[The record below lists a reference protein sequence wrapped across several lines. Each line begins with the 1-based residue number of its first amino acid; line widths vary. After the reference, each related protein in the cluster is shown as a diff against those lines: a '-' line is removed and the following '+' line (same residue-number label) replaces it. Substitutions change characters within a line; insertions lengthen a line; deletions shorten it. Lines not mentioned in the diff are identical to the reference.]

1 MSINVFE
8 MAFRENANLANIDSD
23 KLNAQR
29 VASKALSESVI
40 KSETKLMK
48 ESIKLNKIRFTE
60 DIDDIDIQ
68 PSEDVVVVYSDKIT
82 PEMSAEEVEKAA
94 EELIG
99 STICKCGICGAN
111 YIADDNHKHADDA
124 EGEDSIED
132 SILFTDEEDIEPVDT
147 EDEEF
152 KESLIFTEE
161 AVSDEVEIESEE
173 TDTEE
178 ESENIESDTVCPVCH
193 AEDTQ
198 VEVGVIAPNEESE
211 ESTEDDDN
219 STDSEETEETEDEDD
234 NKTEETDDNSEVDD
248 DENIEEGLFG
258 KKKKKKDNP
267 NPPSVKKDQWEVY
280 DCWNKYSISTHD
292 TKPEAEEAAAS
303 KGDDGRYRVQK
314 VEEGI
319 FGKKKKNNKSSNNSN
334 DTGDVERKVS
344 IKIYDENGTLQF
356 SHTFKEIPGKMS
368 AEDQLK
374 ELVKGTALQRDYKN
388 SRNKYDW
395 SYERKSEP
403 ESNFDT
409 KRGQVSKLYIE
420 SVDVKTD
427 SISFKDRAFNILLN
441 KFVRENY
448 KNIKS
453 IRIDEGRCEAGEL
466 VFEGVVNTF
475 KGSTHPITFKT
486 VKFAYTEG
494 VLKLRMTESGVFT
507 ESAEIKE
514 GRVPFVLECAARNGY
529 IVPRVLKCKYNV
541 RESGKLFECFGRYT
555 LSK

>member
-1 MSINVFE
+1 MSISVFE

-23 KLNAQR
+23 KLDAQK

-40 KSETKLMK
+40 KSEAKLIK
-48 ESIKLNKIRFTE
+48 ESIKINKIRFTE

-94 EELIG
+94 AEMIG
-99 STICKCGICGAN
+99 ATICKCGICGAN
-111 YIADDNHKHADDA
+111 YIGDDNHKHTDEV

-198 VEVGVIAPNEESE
+198 VEVGIIAPNEESE

-248 DENIEEGLFG
+248 DENIEEGL
-258 KKKKKKDNP
+258 
-267 NPPSVKKDQWEVY
+267 
-280 DCWNKYSISTHD
+280 
-292 TKPEAEEAAAS
+292 
-303 KGDDGRYRVQK
+303 
-314 VEEGI
+314 

-441 KFVRENY
+441 KFVHDNY

-453 IRIDEGRCEAGEL
+453 IRIDEGKCEDGEL
-466 VFEGVVNTF
+466 VFEGVINTYRGTI
-475 KGSTHPITFKT
+475 KPVTFKT
-486 VKFAYTEG
+486 VKFAYNEG
-494 VLKLRMTESGVFT
+494 VIKLRMIDSGVFT
-507 ESAEIKE
+507 ESAEIAE
-514 GRVPFVLECAARNGY
+514 NRVPFVLECAARNGY

-541 RESGKLFECFGRYT
+541 RASGKLFECRGRYT
-555 LSK
+555 LAK

>member
-1 MSINVFE
+1 MSISVFE
-8 MAFRENANLANIDSD
+8 MAFRENANLANVDSD
-23 KLNAQR
+23 KLNAQK

-40 KSETKLMK
+40 KSEAKTIK
-48 ESIKLNKIRFTE
+48 ESIKLGKIRFTE

-111 YIADDNHKHADDA
+111 YIADDNHKHTDDI
-124 EGEDSIED
+124 EGEDEIED
-132 SILFTDEEDIEPVDT
+132 SLLFTDDEDLGAVDV

-161 AVSDEVEIESEE
+161 TVSDKINVDTDETEEII
-173 TDTEE
+173 DE
-178 ESENIESDTVCPVCH
+178 ESENIESDTICPVCN

-198 VEVGVIAPNEESE
+198 VEVGIIAPNEESKE
-211 ESTEDDDN
+211 ETEDDDK
-219 STDSEETEETEDEDD
+219 SDDSEETEETEDKDD
-234 NKTEETDDNSEVDD
+234 TKTEETEETDDESDNEETKDD
-248 DENIEEGLFG
+248 D
-258 KKKKKKDNP
+258 
-267 NPPSVKKDQWEVY
+267 S
-280 DCWNKYSISTHD
+280 
-292 TKPEAEEAAAS
+292 
-303 KGDDGRYRVQK
+303 
-314 VEEGI
+314 
-319 FGKKKKNNKSSNNSN
+319 
-334 DTGDVERKVS
+334 
-344 IKIYDENGTLQF
+344 
-356 SHTFKEIPGKMS
+356 
-368 AEDQLK
+368 
-374 ELVKGTALQRDYKN
+374 
-388 SRNKYDW
+388 
-395 SYERKSEP
+395 
-403 ESNFDT
+403 
-409 KRGQVSKLYIE
+409 
-420 SVDVKTD
+420 DVKEE
-427 SISFKDRAFNILLN
+427 SINFKDRAFNILLN

-453 IRIDEGRCEAGEL
+453 IRIDEGRCEDGEL

-475 KGSTHPITFKT
+475 KGSTYPVTFKT
-486 VKFAYTEG
+486 VKYAYTEG

-541 RESGKLFECFGRYT
+541 RESGKLFECFGKYT

>member
-1 MSINVFE
+1 MSISVFE
-8 MAFRENANLANIDSD
+8 MAFRENANLANVDSD
-23 KLNAQR
+23 KLNAQK

-40 KSETKLMK
+40 KSEAKTIK
-48 ESIKLNKIRFTE
+48 ESIKLGKIRFTE

-111 YIADDNHKHADDA
+111 YIADDNHKHTDDV
-124 EGEDSIED
+124 EGEDEIED
-132 SILFTDEEDIEPVDT
+132 SLLFTDDEDLGTVDV

-161 AVSDEVEIESEE
+161 TVSDEVNVDTDETEEII
-173 TDTEE
+173 DE
-178 ESENIESDTVCPVCH
+178 ESENIESDTICPVCN

-198 VEVGVIAPNEESE
+198 VEVGIIAPNEESKE
-211 ESTEDDDN
+211 ETEDDDK
-219 STDSEETEETEDEDD
+219 SDDSEETEETEDKDD
-234 NKTEETDDNSEVDD
+234 TKTEETEETDDESDNEETKDD
-248 DENIEEGLFG
+248 D
-258 KKKKKKDNP
+258 
-267 NPPSVKKDQWEVY
+267 
-280 DCWNKYSISTHD
+280 
-292 TKPEAEEAAAS
+292 A
-303 KGDDGRYRVQK
+303 
-314 VEEGI
+314 
-319 FGKKKKNNKSSNNSN
+319 
-334 DTGDVERKVS
+334 
-344 IKIYDENGTLQF
+344 
-356 SHTFKEIPGKMS
+356 
-368 AEDQLK
+368 
-374 ELVKGTALQRDYKN
+374 
-388 SRNKYDW
+388 
-395 SYERKSEP
+395 
-403 ESNFDT
+403 
-409 KRGQVSKLYIE
+409 
-420 SVDVKTD
+420 DVKEE
-427 SISFKDRAFNILLN
+427 SINFKDRAFNILLN

-453 IRIDEGRCEAGEL
+453 IRIDEGRCEDGEL

-475 KGSTHPITFKT
+475 KGSTHPVTFKT
-486 VKFAYTEG
+486 VKYAYTEG

-541 RESGKLFECFGRYT
+541 RESGKLFECFGKYT

>member
-48 ESIKLNKIRFTE
+48 ESIKLSKIRFTE

-124 EGEDSIED
+124 EGEDDIED
-132 SILFTDEEDIEPVDT
+132 SLLFTDDEEIEPVDT

-161 AVSDEVEIESEE
+161 TVSDEVSVDTDETEEII
-173 TDTEE
+173 DE
-178 ESENIESDTVCPVCH
+178 ESENIESDTVCPVCN

-198 VEVGVIAPNEESE
+198 VEVGIIAPNEDADEDTDNDSE
-211 ESTEDDDN
+211 TEDDESD
-219 STDSEETEETEDEDD
+219 DIPDEDD
-234 NKTEETDDNSEVDD
+234 TKTDESAESSVKSDDN
-248 DENIEEGLFG
+248 NIEEGIFS
-258 KKKKKKDNP
+258 KKSASDKAHDKRQKFIDKNVNADNVYKKF
-267 NPPSVKKDQWEVY
+267 
-280 DCWNKYSISTHD
+280 
-292 TKPEAEEAAAS
+292 PE
-303 KGDDGRYRVQK
+303 
-314 VEEGI
+314 
-319 FGKKKKNNKSSNNSN
+319 
-334 DTGDVERKVS
+334 
-344 IKIYDENGTLQF
+344 
-356 SHTFKEIPGKMS
+356 P
-368 AEDQLK
+368 
-374 ELVKGTALQRDYKN
+374 RDYKKSFDKVSASSIREGDVIADPEYANAKIFDVIKVTPAGKDAVTFEGRYGKTYTINRKGTVYKKVKKSN
-388 SRNKYDW
+388 SKRENVDYARA
-395 SYERKSEP
+395 STESLEKSSLSSAEI
-403 ESNFDT
+403 D
-409 KRGQVSKLYIE
+409 
-420 SVDVKTD
+420 
-427 SISFKDRAFNILLN
+427 FKDRAFNILLN

-453 IRIDEGRCEAGEL
+453 IRINEGRCEAGEL
-466 VFEGVVNTF
+466 VFEGVVNTL